1 MEENCS
7 NSEYQDV
14 VPSELRSPVLPLSGD
29 KKNTIWRSETALN
42 KNYESRLP
50 LPSFT
55 VTAPP
60 FNNASESKFLYF
72 PRKFSM
78 QAFRK
83 LSGSSVSGLHRFL
96 LFDWYNV

>member
-1 MEENCS
+1 MEESCS
-7 NSEYQDV
+7 NSEREDV
-14 VPSELRSPVLPLSGD
+14 VPGELNLPSSLSDD
-29 KKNTIWRSETALN
+29 KKNTIWRSETDLHR
-42 KNYESRLP
+42 NYESRLP

-60 FNNASESKFLYF
+60 FDHATESKFLYF

-83 LSGSSVSGLHRFL
+83 LSGSSVSDDVSCWKMLSL
-96 LFDWYNV
+96 LEV